1 MAKKNDNQI
10 SRISKEV
17 DALKGESIRFLQEMI
32 SARSENPPGNY
43 DQIVN
48 AVESRMKK
56 LGIEAKVIECIP
68 KADADALLSID
79 EFAIEA
85 KQWLKQGQLP
95 GELLF
100 LLSLTSKRKT
110 IIGRLKGKTKKPTLI
125 LNAHMDTVPKG
136 DGWTVDPFAGL
147 VKNGRIYG
155 RGSNDNK
162 GGIAITLTA
171 AEALINSD
179 IELNGNLDFVYT
191 ADEEIGSWSGI
202 GFALNK
208 GLVSGDACLCT
219 DGYTDSIVS
228 SFNGFF
234 PSIITVQGKGV
245 HGTLPTHGVNAIE
258 KMTKIINIYK
268 EVEKNLHETKSKY
281 PTSPETHE
289 EYTTVVP
296 CTIQGGTRF
305 YIVPDKC
312 QAWIDTHVV
321 PDQDPE
327 VVKKQILS
335 EIEKAKK
342 ADPDL
347 KLDLKMPLT
356 AKPAIISPEAPI
368 VKLVQHV
375 SEGVLGKKLPMYR
388 MTGLTDAR
396 FFMKAGI
403 PTVTYGPLRT
413 DNGAHA
419 GDEWIDINDLTTITK
434 VYALTAKEF
443 LSTENK

>member
-1 MAKKNDNQI
+1 
-10 SRISKEV
+10 V
-17 DALKGESIRFLQEMI
+17 DALEGESIRFLQGMI

-43 DQIVN
+43 DQIASV
-48 AVESRMKK
+48 VESKMKK
-56 LGIEAKVIECIP
+56 LGIVTKVIECVP
-68 KADADALLSID
+68 KTDADTLLSID
-79 EFAIEA
+79 EFAIEV

-95 GELLF
+95 AELLF
-100 LLSLTSKRKT
+100 LLSFTSKRKT
-110 IIGRLKGKTKKPTLI
+110 IIGRLKGKTSKPTLI
-125 LNAHMDTVPKG
+125 FNSHLDTVPKG
-136 DGWTVDPFAGL
+136 EGWTVDPFAG
-147 VKNGRIYG
+147 VMKNGRIYG

-179 IELNGNLDFVYT
+179 IELNGNLDFIYT
-191 ADEEIGSWSGI
+191 ADEEIGSWSGV

-219 DGYTDSIVS
+219 DGYTDSMVS
-228 SFNGFF
+228 SFNGYF
-234 PSIITVQGKGV
+234 PSIITIQGKTV

-268 EVEKNLHETKSKY
+268 EVEKKLHETRSKY

-312 QAWIDTHVV
+312 QAWIDTHLI
-321 PDQDPE
+321 PDHDPE
-327 VVKKQILS
+327 MVKKQVLS
-335 EIEKAKK
+335 ELEKAKK

-347 KLDLKMPLT
+347 KFDLKMPLT
-356 AKPAIISPEAPI
+356 AKPAIVSPEAPI

-396 FFMKAGI
+396 FFIKAGI

-413 DNGAHA
+413 DNAAHA

-434 VYALTAKEF
+434 IYALTAKEF
-443 LSTENK
+443 LKSENR